1 MRIFLIGYM
10 CSGKST
16 VGKRLAKRLNYDFI
30 DLDDFFEENY
40 HISIEDFFEKYN
52 EEAYRKLENKLLND
66 LLKFDN
72 VVIST
77 GGGTPCFYDNM
88 EIIKNNGVSIYLKMH
103 EKSLE
108 TRILN
113 SKKTRPVLKHVRKE
127 NLKEFIKNQIKEREE
142 YYLKA
147 TYIIKGESVDYDE
160 IERMLAEGKDKRQ

>member
-1 MRIFLIGYM
+1 M

-30 DLDDFFEENY
+30 DLDDFFEEKF
-40 HISIEDFFEKYN
+40 HISIEGFFEKYD
-52 EEAYRKLENKLLND
+52 EETFRKLENKLLND

-88 EIIKNNGVSIYLKMH
+88 EIIKNNDVSIYLKMH

-108 TRILN
+108 MRILN
-113 SKKTRPVLKHVRKE
+113 SKKTRPVLKYVRKE
-127 NLKEFIKNQIKEREE
+127 NLKEFIIKQIKERED
-142 YYLKA
+142 YYLRA

>member
-40 HISIEDFFEKYN
+40 HISIEGFFEKYD
-52 EEAYRKLENKLLND
+52 EEAFRKLENKLLND

-88 EIIKNNGVSIYLKMH
+88 EIIKNNDVSIYLKMH

-108 TRILN
+108 TRVLN
-113 SKKTRPVLKHVRKE
+113 SRKTRPVLKHVKKE
-127 NLKEFIKNQIKEREE
+127 NLNEFIKKQIKEREE

-147 TYIIKGESVDYDE
+147 THIIKGESVDYNE
-160 IERMLAEGKDKRQ
+160 IERMLAEGKEKRQ